1 MDGYRRLEADG
12 HKLAFRS
19 SRPLTAAID
28 KAASRRLLSK
38 SAYIR
43 LAALSALKADGIEIE
58 GGEARELTPA

>member
-1 MDGYRRLEADG
+1 
-12 HKLAFRS
+12 
-19 SRPLTAAID
+19 LTAAID

-58 GGEARELTPA
+58 ERRELEPA

>member
-1 MDGYRRLEADG
+1 
-12 HKLAFRS
+12 
-19 SRPLTAAID
+19 LTAAID

-58 GGEARELTPA
+58 EHDAAARELAGA

>member
-1 MDGYRRLEADG
+1 MDDYHRLEADG
-12 HKLAFRS
+12 HKVAFRS
-19 SRPLTAAID
+19 SRSLTAAID

-58 GGEARELTPA
+58 GAREMEPA